1 MGVCI
6 RKRKDESVSKNDRIN
21 KLEEVGSFRMEEER
35 RKSDSNEGMEEY
47 VYLTYGRGRMEVY
60 DV

>member
-1 MGVCI
+1 M
-6 RKRKDESVSKNDRIN
+6 
-21 KLEEVGSFRMEEER
+21 EEVGSLRMEEER

-47 VYLTYGRGRMEVY
+47 VYLGYGRGRMEVY